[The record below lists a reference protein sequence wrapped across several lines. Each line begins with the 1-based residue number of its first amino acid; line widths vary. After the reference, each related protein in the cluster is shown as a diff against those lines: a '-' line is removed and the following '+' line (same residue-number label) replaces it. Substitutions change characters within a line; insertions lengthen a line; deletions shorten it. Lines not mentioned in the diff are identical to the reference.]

1 VVSINLGSGAS
12 SVSATATGDRPPMSM
27 GGPTGAG
34 KRQDAAAE
42 GFAGGGNWEFDPHSR
57 VSVCFL
63 SMGLA
68 KNIDAKM
75 DDIILITKRETTN
88 SDWILHFNVCPTQ

>member
-1 VVSINLGSGAS
+1 VVSIHLGTGAS

-57 VSVCFL
+57 VSSIILVKDKAQMTD
-63 SMGLA
+63 SE
-68 KNIDAKM
+68 M
-75 DDIILITKRETTN
+75 DDIISFT
-88 SDWILHFNVCPTQ
+88 